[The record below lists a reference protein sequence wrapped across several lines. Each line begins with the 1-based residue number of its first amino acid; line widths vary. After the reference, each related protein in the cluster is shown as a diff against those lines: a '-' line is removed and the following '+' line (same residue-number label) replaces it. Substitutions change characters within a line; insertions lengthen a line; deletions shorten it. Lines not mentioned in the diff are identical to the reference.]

1 MKKIL
6 KYVLKELI
14 LFLIG
19 GSAYYL
25 TEILFRGYSHISMF
39 IVGAICFI
47 LIGEINQVFPWDM
60 ALTSQMVLSS
70 LIITSAELISGVF
83 LNIYLNLGVW
93 DYSEMP
99 YNFLGQICL
108 LFSVVWFFFSIIP
121 ILLDDY
127 ARYKL
132 FNERKPK
139 YKIF

>member
-60 ALTSQMVLSS
+60 ALTSQMMLSS

-108 LFSVVWFFFSIIP
+108 LLSVVWFFF
-121 ILLDDY
+121 
-127 ARYKL
+127 
-132 FNERKPK
+132 
-139 YKIF
+139 